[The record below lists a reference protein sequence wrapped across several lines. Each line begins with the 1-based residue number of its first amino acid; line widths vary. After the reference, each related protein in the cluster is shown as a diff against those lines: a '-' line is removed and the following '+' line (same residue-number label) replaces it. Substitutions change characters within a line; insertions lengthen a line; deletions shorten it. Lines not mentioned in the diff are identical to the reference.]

1 MRDQYFPSAA
11 CVIKNKK
18 ILLLHRI
25 VGFKVWEFPGGKIE
39 FGESPEEAA
48 IRETKEE
55 TGLTV
60 KSLGL
65 MAINSHI
72 TPQNHHH
79 IWFCYKCKM
88 LRGKIKVSD
97 EDHDRYKW
105 FTFDE
110 MKKLPDMASSLK
122 AFLPQLKKILSG

>member
-1 MRDQYFPSAA
+1 MRNQSFPSAA
-11 CVIKNKK
+11 CIIKNKK

-65 MAINSHI
+65 MSINSHV

-79 IWFCYKCKM
+79 ICFCYKCKI

-97 EDHDRYKW
+97 DDHDRCKW
-105 FTFDE
+105 LTFDE
-110 MKKLPDMASSLK
+110 MKKLPDMALSLK
-122 AFLPQLKKILSG
+122 AFLPQLKKILSD